1 MYCKVDSNK
10 LDKNVAPTFQEVQ
23 RAEHFENLM
32 KACCTYEQIS
42 SWDSIDKSGGELN
55 RKTETK
61 QRLTGS
67 EVMARNASSRLHSCS
82 NIKSLGILSREEQHG
97 QR

>member
-1 MYCKVDSNK
+1 MYCKVYSNK
-10 LDKNVAPTFQEVQ
+10 LDKNVAATFQEVQ

-32 KACCTYEQIS
+32 KACCTYVQIS
-42 SWDSIDKSGGELN
+42 SWDSIDKSGGKLN
-55 RKTETK
+55 RKRETE

-67 EVMARNASSRLHSCS
+67 EVMARNASYRLHSCN
-82 NIKSLGILSREEQHG
+82 NIKSSGILSREEQHG